1 MYVYNNKYHLFVNKV
16 NILYMYVYSNTCIC
30 DRTCR
35 NQPYRAICNFSLQ
48 AILSLG
54 GCFGVLFIFLTKTL
68 WNICTKFHR
77 RRSFL
82 SAIKYRCIAYNL
94 YVWKTSHGKLAIR
107 VSGNLVD
114 TMRYHG
120 CRNFSREN
128 ELIVRIPSI

>member
-1 MYVYNNKYHLFVNKV
+1 MTVLAETNLTKRFVIFFITGHFIAGRLFR
-16 NILYMYVYSNTCIC
+16 C
-30 DRTCR
+30 
-35 NQPYRAICNFSLQ
+35 
-48 AILSLG
+48 
-54 GCFGVLFIFLTKTL
+54 FIFSYQNDGVSL
-68 WNICTKFHR
+68 WDICTKFHH

-82 SAIKYRCIAYNL
+82 SAVKYRCIAYDL
-94 YVWKTSHGKLAIR
+94 YVRKTSHGKLAIR